1 MSLNFRNFVQNT
13 GPLFAILDAVEG
25 VILWKSTPITILVV
39 LLWTVLCLHPA
50 LVLILPQFSLI
61 CVILY
66 NHSVRFP
73 KEDIKVV
80 DNDDAP
86 AKHPS
91 APSSPTSPT
100 SPTFPASPTQPT
112 QPPPEPQLPDSSS
125 PDYYLNLQSIQNLMG
140 TTNDGID
147 YVMPIY
153 RKLNWSDIEQSN
165 GILKYTVVSLLAT
178 LILLPILPAR
188 LIFALGG
195 YLVLAL
201 NHPLRKLFVLR
212 GIAPLSAFTSLAIS
226 LITAVGISPSLSDIN
241 DDFYTHLT
249 PKVGIDASQKEPTQ
263 HTMNVLGYQYVLS
276 HAVHALW
283 AICWILR
290 SFSLAAL
297 LMGIQSIN
305 LALLYV
311 QLCRVEYAPTKSR
324 PLDYIFVHLPIR
336 MWTVV
341 TLAVDVSQSV
351 FIAADYLSTP
361 TWRFGRHQVAAVCA
375 LALPLVIGC
384 AVVLIKGDHIWMG
397 AHMWVLLALFLRHP
411 KPVAVNGV
419 CVAGW
424 ILLPLCLVGHSAAK
438 KFLERRDELHRVRLE
453 EDDESSVSG

>member
-1 MSLNFRNFVQNT
+1 MESY
-13 GPLFAILDAVEG
+13 
-25 VILWKSTPITILVV
+25 S
-39 LLWTVLCLHPA
+39 
-50 LVLILPQFSLI
+50 
-61 CVILY
+61 
-66 NHSVRFP
+66 
-73 KEDIKVV
+73 
-80 DNDDAP
+80 
-86 AKHPS
+86 S
-91 APSSPTSPT
+91 ATEHTYYESR
-100 SPTFPASPTQPT
+100 TQ
-112 QPPPEPQLPDSSS
+112 
-125 PDYYLNLQSIQNLMG
+125 
-140 TTNDGID
+140 
-147 YVMPIY
+147 
-153 RKLNWSDIEQSN
+153 
-165 GILKYTVVSLLAT
+165 
-178 LILLPILPAR
+178 
-188 LIFALGG
+188 
-195 YLVLAL
+195 
-201 NHPLRKLFVLR
+201 RKLFVLR

-249 PKVGIDASQKEPTQ
+249 PKASMVGIYWMLLYGLQAGTCYLFVASQKEPTQ

-411 KPVAVNGV
+411 KPFAVNGV

-453 EDDESSVSG
+453 EDNESSVSG

>member
-1 MSLNFRNFVQNT
+1 MSCDDIHLPSNARRINEYSDGFDNQSSDNKSSKANSYLANFLTSSLLNSVSFTQPPPNTTTHKHPLNLQTMSLNFRNFVQNT

-25 VILWKSTPITILVV
+25 VILWKSTSITILVV

-165 GILKYTVVSLLAT
+165 G
-178 LILLPILPAR
+178 
-188 LIFALGG
+188 G

-201 NHPLRKLFVLR
+201 NHPLV
-212 GIAPLSAFTSLAIS
+212 
-226 LITAVGISPSLSDIN
+226 
-241 DDFYTHLT
+241 
-249 PKVGIDASQKEPTQ
+249 KE
-263 HTMNVLGYQYVLS
+263 
-276 HAVHALW
+276 
-283 AICWILR
+283 
-290 SFSLAAL
+290 
-297 LMGIQSIN
+297 
-305 LALLYV
+305 
-311 QLCRVEYAPTKSR
+311 
-324 PLDYIFVHLPIR
+324 
-336 MWTVV
+336 
-341 TLAVDVSQSV
+341 
-351 FIAADYLSTP
+351 YL
-361 TWRFGRHQVAAVCA
+361 
-375 LALPLVIGC
+375 
-384 AVVLIKGDHIWMG
+384 
-397 AHMWVLLALFLRHP
+397 
-411 KPVAVNGV
+411 
-419 CVAGW
+419 
-424 ILLPLCLVGHSAAK
+424 
-438 KFLERRDELHRVRLE
+438 
-453 EDDESSVSG
+453 